1 MNSFFSLKIGGGR
14 QNKPIVSR
22 QKLVN
27 RDKKIVV
34 IVAAITAGV
43 LTFSLSMGRR
53 LLEINQSNSIAISGP
68 ATTISGQTVDG
79 LVAISKQVKE
89 NKDAEREL
97 RQSYEIFNN
106 ERDNMNWS
114 RRDLACISPCQNEEV
129 NPVLTVLDA
138 LPSRYDSLVLR
149 HQLQDFFDRNQ
160 FQPES
165 IGLPHSDETE
175 GPSDGSWIEIPIEVS
190 LKVEVNDIQRFVN
203 TLDYSIRPMIVDHV
217 TINRGD
223 GSSKWSLQVV
233 FTTYYQPETEL
244 TFAEVVIPEQQISQP
259 EDPTED
265 EDS

>member
-14 QNKPIVSR
+14 KNKPIISR

-27 RDKKIVV
+27 RDKKIVI

-43 LTFSLSMGRR
+43 LTFSLSMGRK
-53 LLEINQSNSIAISGP
+53 LLEINQGNSIAISGP
-68 ATTISGQTVDG
+68 AMTISGQNVDG
-79 LVAISKQVKE
+79 LVAISKQVEE

-106 ERDNMNWS
+106 ERDNMDWS
-114 RRDLACISPCQNEEV
+114 RRDLACITPCQNAEV

-160 FQPES
+160 FQPQNVE
-165 IGLPHSDETE
+165 LPHSDGAEVAN
-175 GPSDGSWIEIPIEVS
+175 DGSWVEIPIEVS
-190 LKVEVNDIQRFVN
+190 LEVDATDIQRFVN

-217 TINRGD
+217 TINKSS
-223 GSSKWSLQVV
+223 GSNKWSLRVA

-244 TFAEVVIPEQQISQP
+244 TFAEVVIPDQEISES
-259 EDPTED
+259 EDSTED